1 MSSFSHDDH
10 ITPRRLPEPERR
22 PRWRADVPYREP
34 TAEERAD
41 FAQKRAAFLA
51 HFAAATQSAEP
62 PQPPAPIPVEAAPP
76 LPSTLP
82 EPAAPEAAAPPAPAE
97 AAGLPAQPEAANPTA
112 KPRRKPSEQVTLFGE
127 TWEVFTTGILPLS
140 LLKDMA
146 MALEDSAAF
155 RLQEDVTHDFLWS
168 EDSAR
173 MWHFSRTARHD
184 ARALLLL
191 EEHDLT
197 LLMGQEMER
206 LIRTQLL
213 PKHAEHE
220 LRRDAIF
227 GMLKRL
233 GQLYRHSLKRW
244 GKGRAREVFWGQV
257 QVVCLYAKRVS
268 RVIEQGKQV
277 QARRQAWEAEQRE
290 AARQALAVVGDYAI

>member
-34 TAEERAD
+34 TAEELAD

-62 PQPPAPIPVEAAPP
+62 PQPPAPLEAEAPSPGVPPEATPPPVVIAEPLAPP
-76 LPSTLP
+76 SVMA
-82 EPAAPEAAAPPAPAE
+82 EPAPPEATS
-97 AAGLPAQPEAANPTA
+97 PTP
-112 KPRRKPSEQVTLFGE
+112 KPRRKPSEQVRLFGE
-127 TWEVFTTGILPLS
+127 TWEVFPTGILPLS

-173 MWHFSRTARHD
+173 MWQFSRTARHD
-184 ARALLLL
+184 ARALGLL

-220 LRRDAIF
+220 LRREAIF

-244 GKGRAREVFWGQV
+244 GKARAREVFWGQV